1 MTSVKS
7 LQCELA
13 ILTKIYNVN
22 HNMIEHPVGA
32 DLVKLSEISQLM
44 TKISTITGKP
54 VPAFIID
61 NQKNSIQKSLF
72 TRTISALYNPIKKI
86 KFINVR

>member
-13 ILTKIYNVN
+13 TLTKLYNVN
-22 HNMIEHPVGA
+22 HNMAEHPVGA
-32 DLVKLSEISQLM
+32 DLAKLSEISQLM

-54 VPAFIID
+54 ALPFII
-61 NQKNSIQKSLF
+61 NSQKISIQKSLF
-72 TRTISALYNPIKKI
+72 TRTISALRKPIKHCIVK
-86 KFINVR
+86 